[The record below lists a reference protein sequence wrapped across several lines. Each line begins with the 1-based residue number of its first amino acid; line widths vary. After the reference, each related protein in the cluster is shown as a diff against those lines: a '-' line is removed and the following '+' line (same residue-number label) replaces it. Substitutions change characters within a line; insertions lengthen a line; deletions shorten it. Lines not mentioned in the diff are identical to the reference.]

1 MNESAKMNGTSS
13 AAIETTIRISLI
25 ALLVTWCFLIL
36 QPFVI
41 VFLWGM
47 IIAIALFPV
56 YRWIEVKLGNR
67 RKIAA
72 TLLCGALLVVII
84 LAGAMLADSLI
95 AGISAVRE
103 RFQGGDFSIPPVP
116 DAVTGWPLIGKPLTD
131 IWNTART
138 NVAAV
143 LAEHLPELKG
153 IAVWVLQSAM
163 SAGGAMLTFVVS
175 TIIAGFFLATSDA
188 GAGLALSI
196 GRKLVGERGDE
207 FVKDVEMTVR
217 NVAQGI
223 LGVALIQALI
233 AGLGFAVAG
242 VPAAGLWTLLCVF
255 LSVIQIGIAPV
266 AIPIAIYM
274 FYATDTLTATLL
286 AVWLVFA
293 LVIDNVLKPLLLG
306 RKAPVPMLVVF
317 LGSIGGFLLS
327 GIIGLFVG
335 AVVLSLGYKLFLAWL
350 KEG

>member
-1 MNESAKMNGTSS
+1 MKESVDANAFSS
-13 AAIETTIRISLI
+13 VAIETTIRIGLI
-25 ALLVTWCFLIL
+25 TLLVAWCFLIL

-41 VFLWGM
+41 IILWGM
-47 IIAIALFPV
+47 IIAIALFPA
-56 YRWIEVKLGNR
+56 YRWLTEKLGER

-72 TLLCGALLVVII
+72 TLLCGGLLVVIV
-84 LAGAMLADSLI
+84 LAGLMLADSLI
-95 AGISAVRE
+95 AGASSLRE
-103 RFQGGDFSIPPVP
+103 QFQSGFVLPPVP
-116 DAVTGWPLIGKPLTD
+116 EQVAGWPLVGKPIAE
-131 IWNTART
+131 IWTAART
-138 NVAAV
+138 NLAAV
-143 LAEHLPELKG
+143 LSEHLPELRG
-153 IAVWVLQSAM
+153 LAVWVLQSAM
-163 SAGGAMLTFVVS
+163 SAGGALLTFVVS
-175 TIIAGFFLATSDA
+175 TIIAGFFLATSEA
-188 GAGLALSI
+188 GAGLAMNI
-196 GRKLVGERGDE
+196 GRKLTGDRGDE
-207 FVKDVEMTVR
+207 FVKDAEMTIR

-255 LSVIQIGIAPV
+255 MSVIQIGIGPV

-274 FYATDTLTATLL
+274 FYTADTLTATLL
-286 AVWLVFA
+286 AIWLAFA

-317 LGSIGGFLLS
+317 LGSIGGFILS

-350 KEG
+350 RT